1 MKKSRLLSYGLIVF
15 IIILMSLV
23 LVSCKKDA
31 DVYTNTTNQTYSVSI
46 YIGDY
51 LYYQDTVEANLQIEK
66 PEITEYGG
74 YTITGWY
81 DNNNFLFFPY
91 TVNKDVVI
99 KASISKNIDVEFYVD
114 NVKTSSAFYS
124 TKGSINA
131 PESPRKTG
139 YKFKGW
145 AIDGNIISFPYSV
158 SKFSKDIET
167 VRIDAIFEKTNNV
180 SFYVD
185 GTLYSSQEL
194 LNGEKVLPASAPI
207 KENKKF
213 LFWTDE
219 NGEVFSES
227 IINNEDLKYY
237 AVFEDIFYTVK
248 YYVGS
253 SATLYKTITTKK
265 YAVNLNYTDAK
276 YFYGW
281 YTDKSFTTK
290 FDFSKPITENTS
302 IYGKTI
308 TSNFDILKSYGTTQ
322 TLNLDTTNFQNLYE
336 FNAIYHT
343 SLSIS
348 VRNNNVTTTYS
359 FKCKNNK
366 YVTITYDMFN
376 GLITGVYGSNDAK
389 ISISL
394 TKYNYENI
402 DYTSYTSTDVVADA
416 YYNRAL
422 KQLGLKIASEVG
434 NKIHNEYLNFIQD
447 FDSTITYENF
457 VIPEFTATVEKSGK
471 NINITSSESFVSC
484 LISYNE
490 KDVYFEE
497 NSNNVIF
504 SNINKGTY
512 TIELTYKYTYKNNNF
527 FLIKSFII
535 NN

>member
-1 MKKSRLLSYGLIVF
+1 MKRSRLLSYGLIVF
-15 IIILMSLV
+15 IIILMSLF
-23 LVSCKKDA
+23 LVSCKEDA
-31 DVYTNTTNQTYSVSI
+31 EVDTNTTQTYSVSI

-51 LYYQDTVEANLQIEK
+51 LYYQENLEANSQIEK

-81 DNNNFLFFPY
+81 DNNNYLFFPY

-99 KASISKNIDVEFYVD
+99 KASISKNINVEFYVD
-114 NVKTSSAFYS
+114 NVKTSSDTYS
-124 TKGSINA
+124 TKESIKA
-131 PESPRKTG
+131 PDSPSKTG

-145 AIDGNIISFPYSV
+145 SLNGDIISFPYSV
-158 SKFSKDIET
+158 SKFSKDTEI
-167 VRIDAIFEKTNNV
+167 VRFDAVFEKTNNV

-185 GTLYSSQEL
+185 DTLYSTREL
-194 LNGEKVLPASAPI
+194 LNGENVLPAADPT

-213 LFWTDE
+213 LFWKGED
-219 NGEVFSES
+219 GEVFSES

-237 AVFEDIFYTVK
+237 AVFEDVYYTVK

-253 SATLYKTITTKK
+253 SATLYKTITTEE
-265 YAVNLNYTDAK
+265 YAVNLNYTGAQ

-281 YTDKSFTTK
+281 YTNKSYTTK

-302 IYGKTI
+302 LYGKTL
-308 TSNFDILKSYGTTQ
+308 TSNFDILRSYGTTQ
-322 TLNLDTTNFQNLYE
+322 YISLDTTNFQSLYE
-336 FNAIYHT
+336 FNATYPT

-366 YVTITYDMFN
+366 YVTVTYDMFN

-434 NKIHNEYLNFIQD
+434 NKIHNEYLNFKQG
-447 FDSTITYENF
+447 FDSTITYEVF
-457 VIPEFTATVEKSGK
+457 SIPEFTATVEKSGK
-471 NINITSSESFVSC
+471 NINISSSETFKSC
-484 LISYNE
+484 LITYDGN
-490 KDVYFEE
+490 DIYYEE
-497 NSNNVIF
+497 NNKNITF
-504 SNINKGTY
+504 SNIRKGTY
-512 TIELTYKYTYKNNNF
+512 TIELTYKYTYNNNNF
-527 FLIKSFII
+527 FVTKSYTI